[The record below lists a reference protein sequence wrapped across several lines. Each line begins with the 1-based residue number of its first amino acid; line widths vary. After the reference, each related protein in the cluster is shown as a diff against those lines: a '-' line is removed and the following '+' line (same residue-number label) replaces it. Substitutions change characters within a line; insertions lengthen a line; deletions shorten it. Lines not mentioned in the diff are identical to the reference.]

1 MKLWALSDLHV
12 GHGGNLAALR
22 AIPDHGDDWLIVA
35 GDVGERAAQLAATWE
50 ILTARFA
57 RVLWVPG
64 NHELWAV
71 GREGPDAAAAPE
83 KYAALVETC
92 REHGVLTPEDPWP
105 IWPGEGPYTVIALLF
120 LLYDYSFAPDGFTP
134 TQAVAW
140 AREDGIVCRDE
151 DAIDPAPWPTR
162 EAWCADRV
170 AAAAARL
177 DALPAHART
186 VLVNHWP
193 LRADL
198 VRLYRIPRF
207 APWCGTRLTE
217 DWHRRYRATAVVS
230 GHLHM
235 RATDW
240 RDGARFEEASL
251 GYPRHWKQERGAEGY
266 LREIL
271 PGPAAPASG
280 VGGPIWWR

>member
-12 GHGGNLAALR
+12 GHSGNLAALE

-35 GDVGERAAQLAATWE
+35 GDVGERLAQLEVTWQV
-50 ILTARFA
+50 LGKRFA
-57 RVLWVPG
+57 RLLWVPG
-64 NHELWAV
+64 NHELWAY
-71 GREGPDAAAAPE
+71 GKTGFDAAPAPA
-83 KYAALVETC
+83 KYDAMVDLC
-92 REHGVLTPEDPWP
+92 RAYSVLTPEDPWP
-105 IWPGEGPYTVIALLF
+105 VWPGEGPFTVIALLC
-120 LLYDYSFAPDGFTP
+120 LLYDYSFAPEGFTP
-134 TQAVAW
+134 EQAVAW

-151 DAIDPAPWPTR
+151 DAIDPSPWPSR
-162 EAWCADRV
+162 QAWCAARV
-170 AAAAARL
+170 AAARARL
-177 DALPAHART
+177 DALPAAAAT

-207 APWCGTRLTE
+207 APWCGTRATE
-217 DWHRRYRATAVVS
+217 DWHLRYRARVVVS

-251 GYPRHWKQERGAEGY
+251 GYPRHWKAERGAAAY

-271 PGPAAPASG
+271 PGPAAPESG
-280 VGGPIWWR
+280 FGGPLWIR